1 LKDTCGELQSIVS
14 SGVND
19 YRGELDT
26 RINSFAND
34 PITVFTTESGGDD
47 NALFDNT
54 VLAAST
60 DLISGVSAT
69 TGLVDGITTQDS
81 GEVLSSEITLG
92 AEASGNTRLRF
103 ESLKAAFNSDVVA
116 TLPEEFVV
124 KGRLDYT
131 ADASIWYDLATFT
144 RSTVDLMPAGAT
156 TNTVDG
162 VTSSSSDDA
171 GFYYRAYDALDDV
184 VATASNNQ
192 NSWAVTQDGVE
203 WWQVDLPSEKLVTE
217 FSITGVAM
225 PARGPGAFVLQGF
238 DGANW
243 VDLDVGGQNLATP
256 TNMSELIDQSG
267 SFELQSGS
275 SQYIDVPDI
284 TMDGDF
290 TMQFWVNLEGT
301 TPDEWSRIFDF
312 GLGENNTNV
321 LLAFDGS
328 NGLRFTTNISGG
340 TQARV
345 YTQAGVLP
353 NTGWHQV
360 TVSLEDDKTPHI
372 YIDGTEIA
380 TVNQSTG
387 AGLTAGQL
395 HTFSNTTLTS
405 NFIGKSNWPNGYPTM
420 KVGEVRIWD
429 KALTQSEI
437 DASLL
442 SPLNGDEAGLEY
454 YLKAYDGTLENHA
467 TNSSMG
473 SATPINGSQYLSEY
487 SDTQTLT
494 GTESLIAQNGAVDF
508 NNGAIDLGDITL
520 GGAVTLQAW
529 VNLDG
534 NTQSAMS
541 RIFDL
546 GNGAANSNL
555 ILGFN
560 TNNKLYMSAFD
571 GSTSSTSTSPSSIP
585 NSGWQH
591 ITFSISDAGAA
602 TVYLNG
608 EVFHTF
614 ATQVPDQTTRTS
626 NFIGDSNW
634 SQDPAFDG
642 YIGEAAVWN
651 RELTQQEVQASMLA
665 APTLTDSDLVAYL
678 PLYEG
683 KIYNAVAG
691 SDAVTTNSGAQF
703 TSATRDWDPRETKTF
718 VVDEPG
724 LYSSY
729 RISIPNDQS
738 HDTHVGFDEIS
749 MTAYDVTF
757 NAAPVSV
764 FSANNT
770 LAKDLAYDALTVSAS
785 AAASG
790 DAAMAELNLIVDR
803 VTASEGFSVS
813 DLTALN
819 IQNVDADLLL
829 GYQQRLLTTFS
840 TDYVAGGELQ
850 AIVDEV
856 NTASQTIITA
866 ISNNQTASLTL
877 TVLQQAG
884 VQGVADAATAAAVVQ
899 KLAQLSSVTQTV
911 QMQHAADE
919 IAVVFDKVKA
929 FVDAGIS
936 QPTNAELELLGLS
949 TYEATDYAALIST
962 LDDLSAGAITSM
974 ADLEA
979 QLVVAEQLKA
989 TALARLHVVS
999 DAALNTGDFVPD
1011 LDAAGNEA
1019 YVYGASARTTYGSDG
1034 AVKAFDDNTN
1044 TYYHSTTDGWSA
1056 DQWLA
1061 FVDPTGFLAGMPTAI
1076 EWVGR
1081 SDQAPRIPNNF
1092 RLEGTTDGGATW
1104 ELIERFDN
1112 DTTTADELSFA
1123 VAIQNQ
1129 GQSYSGFRLYSEDL
1143 MNSASTTNSLNL
1155 TELRF
1160 IVKQTATLEAYSLAG
1175 INGVTEANLD
1185 YVSAYLRSAG
1195 AADTVAP
1202 TLATLQTRVSDAEAR
1217 VAKLEAWQGGDASAA
1232 WTRADLVAFGF
1243 EDWIAEDDINL
1254 NGLLA
1259 ILADSGTGSSYAEV
1273 VSVLSTA
1280 AAAFDAQIAR
1290 FEAHLSAGG
1299 VDTAATEADFVPD
1312 YDLSNEAKAGLVFDA
1327 TGPLYGNNGS
1337 DYTKYATTWGANNVF
1352 DKQYSTS
1359 AATTGVGWH
1368 SGAGKPEFIGW
1379 RSEDLSSAQVLTRVV
1394 FDARA
1399 TYGARVPNQFD
1410 LLGWT
1415 GSDWELIR
1423 ENLTNTASD
1432 SGSGVSIDIDYD
1444 VNNPAKAYTGFAIR
1458 IDSSNDAGGWI
1469 NLDELLFYTKPATF
1483 DVNETQLAALGFEG
1497 LSSAQAAIF
1506 SDLVEKASGAALTTP
1521 MERYAYLQTVHTN
1534 LAQLEAYFD
1543 QASLFAA
1550 GDDSQKLTL
1559 SEYQAF
1565 AVLLADLDIDFE
1577 APIDASVAAAIDVA
1591 LRDTGNLVD
1600 VSHALRVMEVAVGRY
1615 VDAAA
1620 KASDYLDRN
1629 AYSVGVEGSEANF
1642 LDAPL
1647 TADGQGA
1654 VATAS
1659 YNSTTYVYTA
1669 FDGEKAI
1676 DDTADA
1682 RGWFSEDNAGFAVLS
1697 LGGDSRGW
1705 DQS

>member
-1 LKDTCGELQSIVS
+1 MVIHSTANQENGGTDGFVNINQITFNTKTPIDNSYAVPSLEDLNTAGLLGVSTDNYAAVVEQIARTQPTDAAGLQAAVGLADAAIQLLTDYEDGDTALTADDFAAAGLEGVDVYNLEFVVARLEAQTDTALKDTCGELQSIVS

-144 RSTVDLMPAGAT
+144 RSTVDLMPASFT
-156 TNTVDG
+156 TNTVGG
-162 VTSSSSDDA
+162 VTVSASGDA
-171 GFYYRAYDALDDV
+171 GFTFRAYDALDDV
-184 VATASNNQ
+184 EASSSNNA

-203 WWQVDLPSEKLVTE
+203 WWQVELPDDKFVTE
-217 FSITGVAM
+217 FSIKGISKSDLVTG
-225 PARGPGAFVLQGF
+225 RGPGAFVFQGW
-238 DGANW
+238 DGTNW
-243 VDLDVGGQNLATP
+243 VDLDVGSQNLATP
-256 TNMSELIDQSG
+256 TIMAELIDQSG
-267 SFELQSGS
+267 SFELQSS
-275 SQYIDVPDI
+275 DSQYIDVPDI

-290 TMQFWVNLEGT
+290 TMQFWINLEGT
-301 TPDEWSRIFDF
+301 TPTEWSRIFDF
-312 GLGENNTNV
+312 GLGQNNTNV
-321 LLAFDGS
+321 LLGFDGS
-328 NGLRFTTNISGG
+328 NGLRFTTNIGGG

-380 TVNQSTG
+380 TVNNSTG
-387 AGLTAGQL
+387 AGLSAGQL

-405 NFIGKSNWPNGYPTM
+405 NFIGKSNWPDGYPTM

-454 YLKAYDGTLENHA
+454 YLKAYDGTLENYA

-473 SATPINGSQYLSEY
+473 AATPINGTQYLSEY
-487 SDTQTLT
+487 SDTQTVSDI
-494 GTESLIAQNGAVDF
+494 GSLIAQNGAVNF
-508 NNGAIDLGDITL
+508 STGAIDLGDLTL

-534 NTQSAMS
+534 NTQSSMS

-546 GNGAANSNL
+546 GNGEYDSNI
-555 ILGFN
+555 ILGFG
-560 TNNKLYMSAFD
+560 TNNTLFMSAYN
-571 GSTSSTSTSPSSIP
+571 GSTQTGSNSTSSIP

-591 ITFSISDAGAA
+591 VTLSISDTGAA

-614 ATQVPDQTTRTS
+614 TTQIPNQATRTS

-634 SQDPAFDG
+634 SVDPAFDG
-642 YIGEAAVWN
+642 YIGEATVWN

-691 SDAVTTNSGAQF
+691 SDAVTANSGAQF
-703 TSATRDWDPRETKTF
+703 TSAARDWDPGETKTF

-738 HDTHVGFDEIS
+738 HDTFVGFDEVS

-757 NAAPVSV
+757 NAAPASV

-790 DAAMAELNLIVDR
+790 DAAMADLNLIVDR

-866 ISNNQTASLTL
+866 IATNQTASLTP
-877 TVLQQAG
+877 TDLQQAG
-884 VQGVADAATAAAVVQ
+884 IQGVADAATAAAVVQ
-899 KLAQLSSVTQTV
+899 KLVQLSSVTQTV

-919 IAVVFDKVKA
+919 IAVVFDKVKV

-999 DAALNTGDFVPD
+999 NAALNTGDFVPD

-1019 YVYGASARTTYGSDG
+1019 YVFGASARTTYDSSG
-1034 AVKAFDDNTN
+1034 AVNVFDDNTS
-1044 TYYHSTTDGWSA
+1044 TLYHSDVNGWSA
-1056 DQWLA
+1056 DQWVA
-1061 FVDPTGFLAGMPTAI
+1061 FVDPTGLLAGIPTAI

-1081 SDQAPRIPNNF
+1081 SSWEARIPNHF
-1092 RLEGTTDGGATW
+1092 LFEGTNDGGATL
-1104 ELIERFDN
+1104 EIIERFDN

-1129 GQSYSGFRLYSEDL
+1129 GQSYSGFRL
-1143 MNSASTTNSLNL
+1143 
-1155 TELRF
+1155 
-1160 IVKQTATLEAYSLAG
+1160 
-1175 INGVTEANLD
+1175 
-1185 YVSAYLRSAG
+1185 
-1195 AADTVAP
+1195 
-1202 TLATLQTRVSDAEAR
+1202 
-1217 VAKLEAWQGGDASAA
+1217 
-1232 WTRADLVAFGF
+1232 
-1243 EDWIAEDDINL
+1243 
-1254 NGLLA
+1254 
-1259 ILADSGTGSSYAEV
+1259 
-1273 VSVLSTA
+1273 
-1280 AAAFDAQIAR
+1280 
-1290 FEAHLSAGG
+1290 
-1299 VDTAATEADFVPD
+1299 
-1312 YDLSNEAKAGLVFDA
+1312 
-1327 TGPLYGNNGS
+1327 
-1337 DYTKYATTWGANNVF
+1337 
-1352 DKQYSTS
+1352 
-1359 AATTGVGWH
+1359 
-1368 SGAGKPEFIGW
+1368 
-1379 RSEDLSSAQVLTRVV
+1379 
-1394 FDARA
+1394 
-1399 TYGARVPNQFD
+1399 
-1410 LLGWT
+1410 
-1415 GSDWELIR
+1415 
-1423 ENLTNTASD
+1423 
-1432 SGSGVSIDIDYD
+1432 
-1444 VNNPAKAYTGFAIR
+1444 
-1458 IDSSNDAGGWI
+1458 
-1469 NLDELLFYTKPATF
+1469 
-1483 DVNETQLAALGFEG
+1483 
-1497 LSSAQAAIF
+1497 
-1506 SDLVEKASGAALTTP
+1506 
-1521 MERYAYLQTVHTN
+1521 
-1534 LAQLEAYFD
+1534 
-1543 QASLFAA
+1543 
-1550 GDDSQKLTL
+1550 
-1559 SEYQAF
+1559 
-1565 AVLLADLDIDFE
+1565 
-1577 APIDASVAAAIDVA
+1577 
-1591 LRDTGNLVD
+1591 
-1600 VSHALRVMEVAVGRY
+1600 
-1615 VDAAA
+1615 
-1620 KASDYLDRN
+1620 
-1629 AYSVGVEGSEANF
+1629 
-1642 LDAPL
+1642 
-1647 TADGQGA
+1647 
-1654 VATAS
+1654 
-1659 YNSTTYVYTA
+1659 
-1669 FDGEKAI
+1669 
-1676 DDTADA
+1676 
-1682 RGWFSEDNAGFAVLS
+1682 
-1697 LGGDSRGW
+1697 
-1705 DQS
+1705 